1 MSNRTLFV
9 VWDDLGLEAV
19 VDLTE
24 FFDENNLL
32 TTIANP
38 NSGSRDPT
46 VNWQLRA
53 RYNGQRNYQ
62 LYMVAV
68 DPEIT
73 REDFV
78 NYFEQDPEAVK
89 KLVKEKGQEIG
100 Y

>member
-1 MSNRTLFV
+1 MV

-19 VDLTE
+19 TDLTE
-24 FFDENNLL
+24 YFDQNNLL

-38 NSGSRDPT
+38 NGGSRDPT

-53 RYNGQRNYQ
+53 RYNTHRNYK

-73 REDFV
+73 VQDFIA
-78 NYFEQDPEAVK
+78 YFEQNPDMVK
-89 KLVKEKGQEIG
+89 KLVMEKGQGIG